1 MEYWSGGVMIQ
12 SPTTPT
18 LHYSICLRLAAT
30 LTGRFG
36 APSLRFAVRRRGSQ
50 VVRSGSAKPLFA
62 GSIPAPALSS
72 GAGCCRDGVLFLAPG
87 FLCCPR
93 SLSHTLR
100 GFLYVARPPPA
111 PFPPPPWVQGRFC
124 GGRA

>member
-62 GSIPAPALSS
+62 GSIPAPASS
-72 GAGCCRDGVLFLAPG
+72 SQRGLVAEWLLIHRTGSIGLLAPA
-87 FLCCPR
+87 R
-93 SLSHTLR
+93 SLLR
-100 GFLYVARPPPA
+100 GF
-111 PFPPPPWVQGRFC
+111 
-124 GGRA
+124 